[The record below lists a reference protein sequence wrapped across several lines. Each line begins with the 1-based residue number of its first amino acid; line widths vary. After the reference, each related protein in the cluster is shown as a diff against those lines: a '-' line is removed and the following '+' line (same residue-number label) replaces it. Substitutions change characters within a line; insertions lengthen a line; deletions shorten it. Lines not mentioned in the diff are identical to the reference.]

1 MKKVLVTGA
10 TGFLG
15 SYILKELK
23 GKYDIISVGRNEDK
37 LIGMKKENN
46 ELECIRAD
54 LSDKKVVSEFPEA
67 DIVVHSAALSTVW
80 GARKEFVRNNITA
93 TENIIKYCKEKKV

>member
-23 GKYDIISVGRNEDK
+23 GKYDIISVGRN
-37 LIGMKKENN
+37 
-46 ELECIRAD
+46 
-54 LSDKKVVSEFPEA
+54 
-67 DIVVHSAALSTVW
+67 
-80 GARKEFVRNNITA
+80 
-93 TENIIKYCKEKKV
+93 KEKLMEIKKDTTIIFTTHDMDLAYAYGDSIYRIENGVMKCIK